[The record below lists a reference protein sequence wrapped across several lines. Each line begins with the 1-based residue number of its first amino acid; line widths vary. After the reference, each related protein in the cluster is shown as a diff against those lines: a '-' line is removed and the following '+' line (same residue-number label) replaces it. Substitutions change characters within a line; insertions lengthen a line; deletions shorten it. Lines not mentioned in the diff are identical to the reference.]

1 MNGLWTVNKC
11 VCTYDQP
18 EISRATKIKDK
29 KNFLANHT
37 QKNIKM
43 KPYRAPDLSFSDGS
57 SKKSIRISILSCF
70 RLEMHISNFN

>member
-29 KNFLANHT
+29 KIFLANHT

-57 SKKSIRISILSCF
+57 SKKNHPYF
-70 RLEMHISNFN
+70 NFKLLPLRNAYF